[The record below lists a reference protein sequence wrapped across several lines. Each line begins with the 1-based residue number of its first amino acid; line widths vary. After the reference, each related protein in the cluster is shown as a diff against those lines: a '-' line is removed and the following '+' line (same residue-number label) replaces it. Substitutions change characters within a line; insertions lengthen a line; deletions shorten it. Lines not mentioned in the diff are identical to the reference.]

1 MFLFFV
7 GCDGGMGGVVGSN
20 SPQTLA
26 GVKVLRKPSS
36 YDFAEAVGENA
47 SEYFYN
53 IFASEVLSNLYFVYE
68 NNSSYTQEVFNNIDM
83 ANGETYGNF
92 TGNNQYYLFD
102 SLRYTISS
110 VETTYDA
117 DGNLVSQKLTL
128 NFNTGWNWKI
138 AHDATGYENLF
149 YQLASLS
156 IPDTEITISGSDEN
170 EISINSGLD
179 WLNIYS
185 QVIVSMYPDFSNFYY
200 GTRIDKN
207 GEIYNVGG
215 IPLSYWSSPYYD
227 LKVAGMSTTDS
238 LNYFQDALEYAT
250 YLFVLGYDYVNI
262 AEDGTETPSEDAPYF
277 DFEIVDSNNDG
288 ILEDMTVEWAGQR
301 VSVVQ
306 ALENVKQVYQERGN
320 YIGLTDGANGNKEQ
334 LSRFIKDFVIGEN
347 AMADNIFSVAL
358 TRKDVNEDGIT
369 TGPVPDGELKF
380 NRNYDVI
387 VDNIIDYACS
397 QVPIGIDDAGGNVY
411 LDSPYVVSE
420 IAEFDGDFFFLNYGQ
435 GGEGNDDE
443 MFVHID
449 AAEYQSFIL
458 YPREEDFGK
467 QLNDIWLAFEYN
479 ENPDPTKE
487 MADSITINIGF
498 RYFSAAANNGDGAII
513 SSATFQKEVVKGPNG
528 EFGTN
533 GDMPDVNWVY
543 FGNGK
548 TEASQALYDASIEN
562 PPIIN
567 GTFNNGIGNGVINPF
582 ISGTV
587 IDDYNA
593 VKLITGTNT
602 AREYYKLNPS
612 SSYGFYGT
620 LNEAKF
626 SKNVAGDQAC
636 DFIEIYFDV
645 VKDKNA
651 SNINYNFK
659 VGMVNFVALE
669 N

>member
-1 MFLFFV
+1 MLLFFV

-68 NNSSYTQEVFNNIDM
+68 NNSSDTQEVFNNIDM

-128 NFNTGWNWKI
+128 NQNSAWEWAIESN
-138 AHDATGYENLF
+138 ATNYENIF
-149 YQLASLS
+149 YLISQNPDYSEVVEMDSPDSS
-156 IPDTEITISGSDEN
+156 IVV
-170 EISINSGLD
+170 INGVD
-179 WLNIYS
+179 WLTLFDE
-185 QVIVSMYPDFSNFYY
+185 VSLDILNFGRFYY
-200 GTRIDKN
+200 GNQIFKN
-207 GEIYNVGG
+207 DLQTITDY
-215 IPLSYWSSPYYD
+215 YTSPYYD

-262 AEDGTETPSEDAPYF
+262 AEDETETPSEDAPYF

-288 ILEDMTVEWAGQR
+288 ILEDMTVDWNGQR

-397 QVPIGIDDAGGNVY
+397 QVPIGIDDEGNNVN

-420 IAEFDGDFFFLNYGQ
+420 IAEFDGDYFFLNYGQ

-533 GDMPDVNWVY
+533 GDLPDVNWVY
-543 FGNGK
+543 FGNGE
-548 TEASQALYDASIEN
+548 TEASQALYDAPIEN

>member
-53 IFASEVLSNLYFVYE
+53 IFASYILKSIYEVFE
-68 NNSSYTQEVFNNIDM
+68 NNSVSETSRDSIFNELNVT
-83 ANGETYGNF
+83 NGETYGNF

-128 NFNTGWNWKI
+128 NQNSAWEWTIESN
-138 AHDATGYENLF
+138 ATNYENIF
-149 YQLASLS
+149 YLISQNPDYSEVVEMDSPDSS
-156 IPDTEITISGSDEN
+156 IVV
-170 EISINSGLD
+170 INGVD
-179 WLNIYS
+179 WLTLFDE
-185 QVIVSMYPDFSNFYY
+185 VSLDILNFGRFYY
-200 GTRIDKN
+200 GNQIFKN
-207 GEIYNVGG
+207 DLQTITDY
-215 IPLSYWSSPYYD
+215 YTSPYYD

-277 DFEIVDSNNDG
+277 DFEIVDNNNDG

-306 ALENVKQVYQERGN
+306 ALENAKQVYQERGN
-320 YIGLTDGANGNKEQ
+320 YIGLTDGENGNKEQ

-347 AMADNIFSVAL
+347 AMAQSVFNVVI

-397 QVPIGIDDAGGNVY
+397 QVPIGIDDEGNNVN

-420 IAEFDGDFFFLNYGQ
+420 IAEFNGDYFFLNYGQ

-458 YPREEDFGK
+458 YPREEDLGK

-533 GDMPDVNWVY
+533 GDLPDVNWVY

-548 TEASQALYDASIEN
+548 TEASQALYDAPIEN

>member
-53 IFASEVLSNLYFVYE
+53 IFASYILKSIYEVFE
-68 NNSSYTQEVFNNIDM
+68 NNSVSETSRDSIFNELDVT
-83 ANGETYGNF
+83 NGETYGNF

-128 NFNTGWNWKI
+128 NFNTGWNWL
-138 AHDATGYENLF
+138 AGDSNLNLF
-149 YQLASLS
+149 ENVSEDYPEAIIVEGNVVTFLGMDWLTFLS
-156 IPDTEITISGSDEN
+156 IFSGESYVPN
-170 EISINSGLD
+170 VAQ
-179 WLNIYS
+179 Y
-185 QVIVSMYPDFSNFYY
+185 YY
-200 GTRIDKN
+200 GNQIFKN
-207 GEIYNVGG
+207 DLQTITDY
-215 IPLSYWSSPYYD
+215 YTSPYYD

-277 DFEIVDSNNDG
+277 DFEIVDNNNDG

-306 ALENVKQVYQERGN
+306 ALENAKQVYQERGN
-320 YIGLTDGANGNKEQ
+320 YIGLTDGENGNKEQ

-347 AMADNIFSVAL
+347 AMADNVFSVAL

-397 QVPIGIDDAGGNVY
+397 QVPIGIDDEGNNVN

-420 IAEFDGDFFFLNYGQ
+420 IAEFNGDYFFLNYGQ

-458 YPREEDFGK
+458 YPREEDLGK

-533 GDMPDVNWVY
+533 GDLPDVNWVY

-548 TEASQALYDASIEN
+548 TEASQALYDAPIEN